1 MFRCLRHR
9 QRLCQA
15 FGLKSKH
22 RNFKTYALGC
32 YLASL
37 TQRVGTCG
45 VRHCRQWQIVYT
57 PQLKIDCVTFS
68 FKSSSKATV
77 SIMVRHLALTVVSSL
92 LLTAAL
98 TYFYG
103 STYPYVLAS
112 EEARASIVVTES
124 QLVELKAAT
133 HSSDRIAYAIL
144 GAVVCTVM
152 PLLVSVGQPIK
163 RQLIGAV
170 SGIAAACLGHWFDN
184 HPSITFSQDSMHVL
198 VRWIVMLVPIAIA
211 CGIAVGIAYS
221 SPKTIVARIVGAV
234 VGVVIAG
241 GLYGFLAGIV
251 TIAEEKHKIFPFHP
265 SNRAMIIG
273 SVLCFVGLV
282 MLLQY
287 NSEQATLKKST
298 QSKAE

>member
-1 MFRCLRHR
+1 
-9 QRLCQA
+9 
-15 FGLKSKH
+15 
-22 RNFKTYALGC
+22 
-32 YLASL
+32 
-37 TQRVGTCG
+37 
-45 VRHCRQWQIVYT
+45 
-57 PQLKIDCVTFS
+57 
-68 FKSSSKATV
+68 
-77 SIMVRHLALTVVSSL
+77 MVRHLALTVVSSL
-92 LLTAAL
+92 LITAAL

-112 EEARASIVVTES
+112 EEARTSVVVTEA

-133 HSSDRIAYAIL
+133 QSSDRIAYAIF
-144 GAVVCTVM
+144 GALACTVM

-163 RQLIGAV
+163 KQLIGAAAGLPLGAI
-170 SGIAAACLGHWFDN
+170 SGIAAACIGHWFDN
-184 HPSITFSQDSMHVL
+184 HPSITFSEDSMHVL

-221 SPKTIVARIVGAV
+221 SVKTIVARIVGAV

-241 GLYGFLAGIV
+241 GLYGFLAGVV

-265 SNRAMIIG
+265 GNRTMIIG

-287 NSEQATLKKST
+287 NSEQATLKKSA